1 MSFELERLRAGVFA
15 LAGRGVFVG
24 TSSWK
29 YAGWRGML
37 YDMARYVYRS
47 KFSEARFER
56 RCLLEYAEVFST
68 VCVDAAYYKFPGR
81 SYLQGLAS
89 QVPEDFLFG
98 FKVTDAITLK
108 RFPNLPRF
116 GEKAGKPNP
125 DFLNAELFATSFL
138 APCEEFRKQIGIL
151 MFEFSHFHA
160 TDYPRGREF
169 VAALDQFLAAIPQG
183 WPYGVEIRNKSF
195 LHPEYF
201 AVLEKHGV
209 THVFTS
215 WEGMP
220 PIDEQ
225 IVMPGSFTTAD
236 RVAARLLL
244 RPGRGYAQAVEM
256 FSPYAELR
264 DPYPEVR
271 QAGARLISAGA
282 RSPTQPKRT
291 FVFVNNR
298 LEGNA
303 LHTIQAMIELAQT
316 TLPTS

>member
-1 MSFELERLRAGVFA
+1 MNFELERMRTGVSA
-15 LAGRGVFVG
+15 LSGSGVFVG

-37 YDMARYVYRS
+37 YDMARYVYRG

-56 RCLLEYAEVFST
+56 RCLTEYAEVFKT
-68 VCVDAAYYKFPGR
+68 VCVDAAYYKFPGED
-81 SYLQGLAS
+81 YLQGLVS
-89 QVPEDFLFG
+89 QVSEDFLFG

-116 GEKAGKPNP
+116 GDKAGKSNP
-125 DFLNAELFATSFL
+125 EFLNAELFASSFL
-138 APCEEFRKQIGIL
+138 APCEPFRKHIGIL

-160 TDYPRGREF
+160 ADYPRGREF
-169 VAALDQFLAAIPQG
+169 VTALDQFLTALPKG

-195 LHPEYF
+195 LHPDYF
-201 AVLEKHGV
+201 AVLQKHGV

-220 PIDEQ
+220 AIYEQ
-225 IVMPGSFTTAD
+225 LVIPGSFTTED

-244 RPGRGYAQAVEM
+244 RPGRAYARAVEM

-264 DPYPEVR
+264 DPYPEAR
-271 QAGARLISAGA
+271 RAGARLMASGA
-282 RSPTQPKRT
+282 RPPAKGKR
-291 FVFVNNR
+291 R
-298 LEGNA
+298 G
-303 LHTIQAMIELAQT
+303 
-316 TLPTS
+316 